1 MMNSTTID
9 IVIVDD
15 NTMILENIRYTLEK
29 SGWVVKDFLDPEECL
44 AELLSKPLFPRLIV
58 SDYNMGIEKMNGIS
72 LTIALKHSSSHKHIP
87 IIILSA
93 EASLSLPESAL
104 QAGAVAWIDKMAIHN
119 QLLPAVHQHILPI

>member
-1 MMNSTTID
+1 MNSTTID

-15 NTMILENIRYTLEK
+15 NTMILENIRYSLEA
-29 SGWVVKDFLDPEECL
+29 SGWVVKGFLDPEECL
-44 AELLSKPLFPRLIV
+44 AELLSTPLFPRLIV
-58 SDYNMGIEKMNGIS
+58 SDYNMGTEKMNGIS
-72 LTIALKHSSSHKHIP
+72 LTIALKHSRSHKHIP

-119 QLLPAVHQHILPI
+119 QLLPAVRQHILPI